1 MISAIILP
9 SCYMWFRHQSI
20 LKIDHIINDQRFYF
34 HLIVRFRAIHGN
46 FLKIVAN
53 SPKSWQIRCFYGII
67 VRSIM
72 NAYLSITLIYHE
84 MQFFS
89 LCFFFHSNRA
99 SDPHNRLSFANRS
112 PNRSLNRS
120 QNGKSAAIHGK
131 SGVNHGKWG
140 VNRGKSDAIHGK
152 SIGNRGNGL
161 KWSWVTLFQ
170 LLSII
175 MLFNVLRSSCR
186 GRFHFGTSIA
196 NMNISFKK
204 RKHRDEWSG
213 FNRKMVL

>member
-9 SCYMWFRHQSI
+9 SGYMCFGLQSI

-53 SPKSWQIRCFYGII
+53 SPKSWQIRRLYGII

-72 NAYLSITLIYHE
+72 NANPSITLIYHE
-84 MQFFS
+84 ISSFS
-89 LCFFFHSNRA
+89 LYFFFHSNRA
-99 SDPHNRLSFANRS
+99 FYLRNRLSFANRS
-112 PNRSLNRS
+112 PNHSLNRS

-140 VNRGKSDAIHGK
+140 VNRGKSGAIHGK
-152 SIGNRGNGL
+152 SI
-161 KWSWVTLFQ
+161 
-170 LLSII
+170 
-175 MLFNVLRSSCR
+175 
-186 GRFHFGTSIA
+186 
-196 NMNISFKK
+196 
-204 RKHRDEWSG
+204 
-213 FNRKMVL
+213 